1 KNDADKILD
10 DGLQLAQARLTNENR
25 VRYLLACIA
34 IALVINTAVGAAIS
48 RGLVAPS
55 GPPWLPFAIAMA
67 AGAAGAVFSIA
78 IGVQNLDLQPCTE
91 SVMNYLVGGLRV
103 LTGALGG
110 PIVLLIAT
118 RTIIGD
124 ALVKLFHVEAGA
136 DALLKTTGVVVL
148 LAFLAGFAERLVP
161 SLLGTITKDGPQT

>member
-1 KNDADKILD
+1 
-10 DGLQLAQARLTNENR
+10 
-25 VRYLLACIA
+25 
-34 IALVINTAVGAAIS
+34 
-48 RGLVAPS
+48 
-55 GPPWLPFAIAMA
+55 
-67 AGAAGAVFSIA
+67 
-78 IGVQNLDLQPCTE
+78 
-91 SVMNYLVGGLRV
+91 MNYVVGGLRV

-118 RTIIGD
+118 QTIIGD